1 MKLLLDTHIF
11 LWFITADA
19 RLSVKFRNAIREPKS
34 EVFLSV
40 ASLWEIIVKY
50 NLGKL
55 PLAQSPEIYIPNE
68 RRRHQIKTLPLHENA
83 VRELAGLPALH
94 RDPFDR
100 ILICQALAN
109 NLTIVTVDTQIQ
121 NYNVACLTSA
131 I

>member
-11 LWFITADA
+11 LWFITADL
-19 RLSVKFRNAIREPKS
+19 RLPTLFRDAIREPQN

-40 ASLWEIIVKY
+40 ASLWEVITKY

-55 PLAQSPEIYIPNE
+55 PLPQPPEIYIPNE
-68 RRRHQIKTLPLHENA
+68 RRKHQIKSLSLHENA
-83 VRELAGLPALH
+83 VKELANLPALH

-109 NLTIVTVDTQIQ
+109 DLTIITVDAQIQ
-121 NYNVACLTSA
+121 NYNVPYLK
-131 I
+131 

>member
-11 LWFITADA
+11 LWYITADL
-19 RLSVKFRNAIREPKS
+19 RLPTLFRDAIREPIN

-40 ASLWEIIVKY
+40 ASLWEVIIKS

-55 PLAQSPEIYIPNE
+55 PLPQPPEIYIPKK
-68 RRRHQIKTLPLHENA
+68 RRQHQIKSLSLHENA
-83 VRELAGLPALH
+83 VKELAQLSALH

-109 NLTIVTVDTQIQ
+109 NLTIVTVDPQIQ
-121 NYNVACLTSA
+121 NYNVLYLK
-131 I
+131 

>member
-11 LWFITADA
+11 LWYITADL
-19 RLSVKFRNAIREPKS
+19 RLPTLFRDAIHEPNN

-40 ASLWEIIVKY
+40 ASLWEATVKY

-55 PLAQSPEIYIPNE
+55 PLPQSPDIYILTE
-68 RRRHQIKTLPLHENA
+68 RRHQIQSLSLRENA
-83 VRELAGLPALH
+83 VKELAQLPALH

-109 NLTIVTVDTQIQ
+109 DLVIVTVDPQIQ
-121 NYNVACLTSA
+121 SYNVPYLK
-131 I
+131 

>member
-11 LWFITADA
+11 LWYITADL
-19 RLSVKFRNAIREPKS
+19 RLPTLFRDAVREPKN

-40 ASLWEIIVKY
+40 VSLWEMIIKY

-55 PLAQSPEIYIPNE
+55 PLPQLPEIYIPKE
-68 RRRHQIKTLPLHENA
+68 RRRHQIKSLSLHENA
-83 VRELAGLPALH
+83 IKELANLPALH

-109 NLTIVTVDTQIQ
+109 NLTIVTLDPQVQS
-121 NYNVACLTSA
+121 YNVLYLK
-131 I
+131 

>member
-11 LWFITADA
+11 LWYITADL
-19 RLSVKFRNAIREPKS
+19 RLPTLFRDAIREPKN

-40 ASLWEIIVKY
+40 ASLWETTIKY

-55 PLAQSPEIYIPNE
+55 PLPQSPDIYIPIE
-68 RRRHQIKTLPLHENA
+68 RRRHQIKSLSLHENA
-83 VRELAGLPALH
+83 VKELAQLPALH

-109 NLTIVTVDTQIQ
+109 DLTILTVDSQIQ
-121 NYNVACLTSA
+121 SYNVLYLK
-131 I
+131 

>member
-11 LWFITADA
+11 LWYIAADL
-19 RLSVKFRNAIREPKS
+19 RLLTLLRDAIREPKN

-40 ASLWEIIVKY
+40 ASLWEATVKY

-55 PLAQSPEIYIPNE
+55 PLPQSPDIYIPTE
-68 RRRHQIKTLPLHENA
+68 RRRHQIQSLSLRENA
-83 VRELAGLPALH
+83 VKELAQLPALH

-109 NLTIVTVDTQIQ
+109 DLVIVTVDPQIQ
-121 NYNVACLTSA
+121 SYNVPYLK
-131 I
+131 

>member
-11 LWFITADA
+11 LWYITADS
-19 RLSVKFRNAIREPKS
+19 RLPTLFRDSIREPGN

-40 ASLWEIIVKY
+40 ASLWETIVKY

-55 PLAQSPEIYIPNE
+55 PLPQSPEIYIPNE
-68 RRRHQIKTLPLHENA
+68 RRRHQIKSLSLHENA
-83 VRELAGLPALH
+83 VKELAQLPVLH

-109 NLTIVTVDTQIQ
+109 NLTIVTVDLQIQ
-121 NYNVACLTSA
+121 DYSVSYLK
-131 I
+131 